1 MPPNCVREERAT
13 REAYGLVGNEKE
25 LPRDMGVSWCGE
37 RMSGVLFVSAD
48 HALRTLM
55 LGGGRE
61 PCRNCLRE
69 MRDIITIELDGLVM
83 ALGSQPQSLRDR
95 VAEFER
101 GLVRDMLAATNGNQ
115 SETARRLKMH
125 RSVLHYKIRKFDL

>member
-1 MPPNCVREERAT
+1 MPANCVREERAT

-25 LPRDMGVSWCGE
+25 LPRDMGISWCGE
-37 RMSGVLFVSAD
+37 RMSGVLFVDAD
-48 HALRTLM
+48 HALRTIM
-55 LGGGRE
+55 LGDGRA

-69 MRDIITIELDGLVM
+69 IRDIVTIELDGLVM
-83 ALGSQPQSLRDR
+83 ALGATQSLRDR

-101 GLVRDMLAATNGNQ
+101 GLIRDMLAATNGNQ

-125 RSVLHYKIRKFDL
+125 RSVLHYKIRTFDL